1 MKPPEGFDGDQGFAR
16 FVRVRR
22 AHARGASATGVESIE
37 TRVGAPRSCEAYCE
51 FRRLT
56 MRGERL
62 SSVLVARVWALAA
75 RSSRNHRSLLL
86 GRSGGEGPGAG
97 LCASQQFHMS
107 FEGQLGV
114 GQSVSRR
121 ALVQQ

>member
-22 AHARGASATGVESIE
+22 AHARGASATGVKSIE
-37 TRVGAPRSCEAYCE
+37 TRVGAPRSCGAYCE

-62 SSVLVARVWALAA
+62 ASVLVARVRALAA
-75 RSSRNHRSLLL
+75 RSSRNHRCLRL
-86 GRSGGEGPGAG
+86 GRSGGKGPGSR
-97 LCASQQFHMS
+97 LCASEQLDMAL
-107 FEGQLGV
+107 EGQL
-114 GQSVSRR
+114 
-121 ALVQQ
+121 